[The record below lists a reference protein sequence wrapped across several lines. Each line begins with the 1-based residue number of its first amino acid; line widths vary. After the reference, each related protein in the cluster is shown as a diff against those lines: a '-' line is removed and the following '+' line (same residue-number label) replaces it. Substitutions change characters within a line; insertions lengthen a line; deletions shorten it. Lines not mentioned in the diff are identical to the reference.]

1 MTIPPARRAAPAR
14 IGALTAAAA
23 AVVLSVGIGAPAHA
37 AADPALQPA
46 PTASDHLITDVPGLV
61 NGRELGAFRGLDGRT
76 VDASRLIRT
85 ESLDKITAAGAAT
98 LATAHHV
105 DLVIDLRTPGQ
116 IQKKP
121 DVPIPGAKTVAISLF
136 GADGD
141 YPDDT
146 VMYQDL
152 IDKGHVDAAH
162 PGVMISAYR
171 QVLQAIASHAGDG
184 TILIHCSHGM
194 DRTGTVVDLLDRILG
209 VGSSDILHDY
219 LLSNTQLGVDWAKPA
234 LLQGTFEAGIA
245 SRYAGMDSYIRTTLG
260 VDDQEIRALR
270 AEFLVSDDAAATSLT
285 VGGVTVPLDGA
296 AASAG
301 ATVPV
306 GLASI
311 APADVHV
318 ALADA
323 GSRASVTV
331 AGRVVTVVVTAA
343 DGRSTRTYRVTAGL
357 ARIELPG
364 GSSPVAGGTVAVRA
378 SGLTPGAAYRVEL
391 HSTPTDVGTLTA
403 ASDGTVAGTVTI
415 PAGTEAGAHTLTLLD
430 ASGAA
435 VSDPAALTVSAAQVA
450 GTTTTGTTGTTT
462 AAHHAG
468 PAVATGGT
476 TLAAAT
482 PWPGMA
488 LAGLGLGAL
497 AALAVTRRRRA
508 STQR

>member
-1 MTIPPARRAAPAR
+1 MKIPPARRAAPAR

-23 AVVLSVGIGAPAHA
+23 AVVLSVGIGAPAAHA

-46 PTASDHLITDVPGLV
+46 PAASDHLITDVPGLV
-61 NGRELGAFRGLDGRT
+61 NGRELGAFTGLDGRQ

-121 DVPIPGAKTVAISLF
+121 DVAIPGAKTVAISLF

-171 QVLQAIASHAGDG
+171 QVLQAIASHTGNG

-270 AEFLVSDDAAATSLT
+270 AQFLVSDDAAATSIT
-285 VGGVTVPLDGA
+285 VGGVTVPLADA
-296 AASAG
+296 AGSAG
-301 ATVPV
+301 ATVAV
-306 GLASI
+306 GRASI

-331 AGRVVTVVVTAA
+331 AGRVVSVVVTAA

-357 ARIELPG
+357 ARLELTG
-364 GSSPVAGGTVAVRA
+364 GSAPLAGGTVAVRA
-378 SGLTPGAAYRVEL
+378 SGLTAGAAYRVEL

-403 ASDGTVAGTVTI
+403 GSDGAVAGTVTI

-435 VSDPAALTVSAAQVA
+435 VTDPASLTVSAAQVA
-450 GTTTTGTTGTTT
+450 GTTTTGTTT

-476 TLAAAT
+476 SVAAAT
-482 PWPGMA
+482 PWPGIA

-497 AALAVTRRRRA
+497 AALAATRRRRA
-508 STQR
+508 SHQR

>member
-1 MTIPPARRAAPAR
+1 MKIPPARRAAPAR

-23 AVVLSVGIGAPAHA
+23 AVVLSVGVGAPAHA

-61 NGRELGAFRGLDGRT
+61 NGRELGAFTGLDGRT
-76 VDASRLIRT
+76 VAANRLIRS
-85 ESLDKITAAGAAT
+85 ESLDKITPAGAAT
-98 LATAHHV
+98 LASVHHV

-121 DVPIPGAKTVAISLF
+121 DVAIPGARTVAISLF
-136 GADGD
+136 GAEGD

-146 VMYQDL
+146 VMYRDL
-152 IDKGHVDAAH
+152 IDKGHVDAAD
-162 PGVMISAYR
+162 PGVMITAYR
-171 QVLQAIASHAGDG
+171 QVLQALASHTGDG
-184 TILIHCSHGM
+184 TVLIHCSHGM

-260 VDDQEIRALR
+260 VTDPEIRALR
-270 AEFLVSDDAAATSLT
+270 ARFLVSDDAAADSIA
-285 VGGVTVPLDGA
+285 VGGVSVPLADA

-301 ATVPV
+301 VTVPV
-306 GLASI
+306 GLGSI
-311 APADVHV
+311 SPADVHV

-323 GSRASVTV
+323 GSHAAVTV

-343 DGRSTRTYRVTAGL
+343 DGRTTRTYRVTAGL
-357 ARIELPG
+357 ARLELPG
-364 GSSPVAGGTVAVRA
+364 GSAPVAGGTVAVRA
-378 SGLTPGAAYRVEL
+378 SGLTAGAAYRVEL

-403 ASDGTVAGTVTI
+403 ASDGSVAGTVTI

-435 VSDPAALTVSAAQVA
+435 VTDPAALTVSAAAASSV
-450 GTTTTGTTGTTT
+450 TTASTTG
-462 AAHHAG
+462 AHHAG

-476 TLAAAT
+476 SVAAT

-508 STQR
+508 SQQR

>member
-1 MTIPPARRAAPAR
+1 MKIPPARRAAPAR

-23 AVVLSVGIGAPAHA
+23 AVVLSVGIGAPAAHA

-61 NGRELGAFRGLDGRT
+61 NGRELGAFTGLDGRT
-76 VDASRLIRT
+76 VAASRLIRT

-105 DLVIDLRTPGQ
+105 DLVIDLRTAGQ

-171 QVLQAIASHAGDG
+171 QVLQAIAAHTGDG

-270 AEFLVSDDAAATSLT
+270 AQFLVSDDAAATSIT
-285 VGGVTVPLDGA
+285 VGGVTVPLADA
-296 AASAG
+296 AGSAG

-306 GLASI
+306 GRASI
-311 APADVHV
+311 APADVQV

-357 ARIELPG
+357 ARLELTD
-364 GSSPVAGGTVAVRA
+364 GSAPLAGGTVAVRA
-378 SGLTPGAAYRVEL
+378 SGLIAGAAYRVVL

-403 ASDGTVAGTVTI
+403 GSDGSLAGTVTI
-415 PAGTEAGAHTLTLLD
+415 PAGTAAGAHTLELVD

-435 VSDPAALTVSAAQVA
+435 VTDPASLTVSAAAVA
-450 GTTTTGTTGTTT
+450 GSTTTGTTT

-476 TLAAAT
+476 SVAAAT
-482 PWPGMA
+482 PWPGIA

-497 AALAVTRRRRA
+497 AALSVTRRRRA
-508 STQR
+508 SHQR

>member
-1 MTIPPARRAAPAR
+1 VTIPPARRAAPAR

-61 NGRELGAFRGLDGRT
+61 NGRELGAFTGVGGRT

-171 QVLQAIASHAGDG
+171 QVLQAIASHTGDG

-270 AEFLVSDDAAATSLT
+270 AEFLVSDDAAATSIT
-285 VGGVTVPLDGA
+285 VGGVTVPLADA
-296 AASAG
+296 AASSG

-331 AGRVVTVVVTAA
+331 DGRVVTVVVTAA

-435 VSDPAALTVSAAQVA
+435 VTDPAALTVSAAQVA
-450 GTTTTGTTGTTT
+450 GRTTTGTTGTTT

-476 TLAAAT
+476 PVAAT
-482 PWPGMA
+482 PWLGMA

>member
-61 NGRELGAFRGLDGRT
+61 NGRELGAFTGVGGRT

-121 DVPIPGAKTVAISLF
+121 DVPIPGAKTVAVSLF

-152 IDKGHVDAAH
+152 IDKGHVDAAN

-171 QVLQAIASHAGDG
+171 QVLQAIASHTGDG

-270 AEFLVSDDAAATSLT
+270 AEFLVSDDAAATSIT

-296 AASAG
+296 AAAAG

-435 VSDPAALTVSAAQVA
+435 VTDPAALTVGAAQVA

-476 TLAAAT
+476 PVAAT
-482 PWPGMA
+482 PWPGLA

>member
-1 MTIPPARRAAPAR
+1 MKIPPARRAAPAR

-61 NGRELGAFRGLDGRT
+61 NGRELGAFTGVGGRT

-152 IDKGHVDAAH
+152 IDKGHVDAAN

-171 QVLQAIASHAGDG
+171 QVLQAIASHTGDG

-270 AEFLVSDDAAATSLT
+270 AEFLVSDDAAATSIT
-285 VGGVTVPLDGA
+285 VGGVTVPLADA
-296 AASAG
+296 AASSG

-331 AGRVVTVVVTAA
+331 DGRVVTVVVTAA

-403 ASDGTVAGTVTI
+403 NSDGTVAGTVTI

-476 TLAAAT
+476 PVAAT

-508 STQR
+508 SHQR

>member
-1 MTIPPARRAAPAR
+1 MKIPLPAVPPPRASAPSPRRPPRSCSPSASARPRTPPPTPRSSRPPRRATTSSPTCPASS
-14 IGALTAAAA
+14 TAA
-23 AVVLSVGIGAPAHA
+23 
-37 AADPALQPA
+37 
-46 PTASDHLITDVPGLV
+46 
-61 NGRELGAFRGLDGRT
+61 RLGAFRGLDGRT

-121 DVPIPGAKTVAISLF
+121 DVPIPGAKTVAVSLF

-152 IDKGHVDAAH
+152 IDKGHVDAAN

-171 QVLQAIASHAGDG
+171 QVLQAIASHTGDG

-270 AEFLVSDDAAATSLT
+270 AEFLVSDDAAATSIT

-331 AGRVVTVVVTAA
+331 DGRVVTVVVTAA

-435 VSDPAALTVSAAQVA
+435 VTDPAALTVSAAQVA

-476 TLAAAT
+476 PVAAT
-482 PWPGMA
+482 PWPGLA

-497 AALAVTRRRRA
+497 AALAVTRLRRA

>member
-61 NGRELGAFRGLDGRT
+61 NGRELGAFTGVGGRT

-121 DVPIPGAKTVAISLF
+121 DVPIPGAKTVAVSLF

-152 IDKGHVDAAH
+152 IDKGHVDAAN

-171 QVLQAIASHAGDG
+171 QVLQAIASHTGDG

-270 AEFLVSDDAAATSLT
+270 AEFLVSDDAAATSIT
-285 VGGVTVPLDGA
+285 VGGVTVPLADA
-296 AASAG
+296 AASSG

-331 AGRVVTVVVTAA
+331 DGRVVTVVVTAA

-403 ASDGTVAGTVTI
+403 TSDGTVAGTVTI

-435 VSDPAALTVSAAQVA
+435 VTDPAALTVSAAQVA

-476 TLAAAT
+476 PVAAT

-508 STQR
+508 SHQR

>member
-14 IGALTAAAA
+14 IGALTAAAV

-61 NGRELGAFRGLDGRT
+61 NGRELGAFTGLDGRT

-171 QVLQAIASHAGDG
+171 QVLQAIASHTGNG

-260 VDDQEIRALR
+260 VDDQEMRALR
-270 AEFLVSDDAAATSLT
+270 AEFLVSDDASAASIT
-285 VGGVTVPLDGA
+285 VGGVTVPLGDA
-296 AASAG
+296 AGSAG
-301 ATVPV
+301 AVVPV
-306 GLASI
+306 GL
-311 APADVHV
+311 PALTAGDVRVTTADGSATSSV
-318 ALADA
+318 AID
-323 GSRASVTV
+323 GRTVTV
-331 AGRVVTVVVTAA
+331 TVTAA
-343 DGRSTRTYRVTAGL
+343 DGRTTRTYRVTAGL
-357 ARIELPG
+357 AEIALPG
-364 GSSPVAGGTVAVRA
+364 GSAPAAGGTVAFRA
-378 SGLTPGAAYRVEL
+378 AGLTPGAAYRVVL
-391 HSTPTDVGTLTA
+391 HSTPTDVGSVTA
-403 ASDGTVAGTVTI
+403 ASDGTASGTVTI
-415 PAGTEAGAHTLTLLD
+415 PVGTDPGAHTLTLVD
-430 ASGAA
+430 AQGRAVTDPA
-435 VSDPAALTVSAAQVA
+435 TITVSDSAVA
-450 GTTTTGTTGTTT
+450 SVTATATG
-462 AAHHAG
+462 ARHAG

-476 TLAAAT
+476 SVASD
-482 PWPGMA
+482 PWPGV
-488 LAGLGLGAL
+488 AL
-497 AALAVTRRRRA
+497 AALGLAGLAALAGRAAVRRRVA
-508 STQR
+508 QRQR

>member
-1 MTIPPARRAAPAR
+1 MKIPPARRAAPAR

-23 AVVLSVGIGAPAHA
+23 AVVLSVGIGAPAAHA

-61 NGRELGAFRGLDGRT
+61 NGRELGAFTGLDGRT
-76 VDASRLIRT
+76 VAASRLIRT

-105 DLVIDLRTPGQ
+105 DLVIDLRTAGQ

-171 QVLQAIASHAGDG
+171 QVLQAIAAHTGDG

-234 LLQGTFEAGIA
+234 LLQGTFESGIA

-270 AEFLVSDDAAATSLT
+270 AQFLVSDDAAATSIT
-285 VGGVTVPLDGA
+285 VGGVTVPLADA
-296 AASAG
+296 AGSAG

-306 GLASI
+306 GRASI
-311 APADVHV
+311 APADVQV

-357 ARIELPG
+357 ARLELTG
-364 GSSPVAGGTVAVRA
+364 GSAPLAGGTVAVRA
-378 SGLTPGAAYRVEL
+378 SGLIAGAAYRVVL

-403 ASDGTVAGTVTI
+403 GSDGSLAGTVTI
-415 PAGTEAGAHTLTLLD
+415 PAGTAAGAHTLELVD

-435 VSDPAALTVSAAQVA
+435 VTDPASLTVSAAQVA
-450 GTTTTGTTGTTT
+450 GTTTGTTT

-476 TLAAAT
+476 SVAAAT
-482 PWPGMA
+482 PWPGIA

-508 STQR
+508 SHQR